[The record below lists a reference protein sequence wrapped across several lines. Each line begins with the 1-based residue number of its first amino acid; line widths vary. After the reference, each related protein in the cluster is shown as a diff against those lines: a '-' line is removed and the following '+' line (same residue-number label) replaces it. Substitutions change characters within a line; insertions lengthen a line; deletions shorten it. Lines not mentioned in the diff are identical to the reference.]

1 MPDLILLNG
10 QIWSQDLAMPAA
22 TAVAIRDGRFLAVG
36 SDDDIRSLRTSRSM
50 VINLDGHRVLPGL
63 TDAHFHFR
71 GWAMSRTRLRLAGLP
86 SLAAV
91 VDAVAAAAEDT
102 QPAQWVRGQGW
113 NETNWPEQRFPTRH
127 DLDAVAADVPVYL
140 LRSDLHLAVAN
151 SAVLR
156 LAGIDAATPDPPAG
170 VIDRDAA
177 GQPTGVLRDEAM
189 KRVDAVIPRS
199 TEAEVDAAMRDA
211 IAEMHRLGLTGVH
224 DFRSTGVTE
233 GQTAWATWQRL
244 WARGELNLRVW
255 SHIAGDALDGA
266 IDLGLRTGFGDDRLR
281 MGGIKLFA
289 DGSLGAR
296 TAWMLEPYRDGGA
309 GLPVV
314 PMDVIADK
322 VERAHEAGI
331 SVAIHA
337 IGDRAIRELLDV
349 FSEVLPRARA
359 SAATQ
364 PSAPHRIEHVQHS
377 HPEDLRRLGELDL
390 VASVQP
396 IHMED
401 DIGLVERAIGEQR
414 ARWTYA
420 FRTLLEGGAVLAL
433 GSDCPVASPN
443 PFEGIHAAV
452 TRQRL
457 NDQPAG
463 GWHPEQRLTVA
474 EAVAG
479 YTAGPAYATGLSD
492 RLGSIT
498 PGKLAD
504 LVVLD
509 RDIFA
514 VPPAEIAGTR
524 PVMTIF
530 DGVIVHDAGKLA

>member
-1 MPDLILLNG
+1 MPDLILFNG
-10 QIWSQDLAMPAA
+10 QLWTQEPTIPAA
-22 TAVAIRDGRFLAVG
+22 SAVAMRGGRFLAIG
-36 SDDDIRSLRTSRSM
+36 SDDDILRLRTSRTQL
-50 VINLDGHRVLPGL
+50 IDLGGRRVLPGL

-71 GWAMSRTRLRLAGLP
+71 GWAMSRQRLRLAGLP

-91 VDAVAAAAEDT
+91 IEAVAGAAHSA
-102 QPAQWVRGQGW
+102 QPGQWIRGQGW
-113 NETNWPEQRFPTRH
+113 NEAHWPEQRFPTRH
-127 DLDAVAADVPVYL
+127 DLDAVAGDAPVYL

-156 LAGIDAATPDPPAG
+156 LAGITAATPDPPAG
-170 VIDRDAA
+170 VIDRDAT

-189 KRVDAVIPRS
+189 KLVDAVIPRS
-199 TEAEVDAAMRDA
+199 TEAAVDAAMRDA
-211 IAEMHRLGLTGVH
+211 VAEMHRLGLTGVH
-224 DFRSTGVTE
+224 DFRSTGISE

-281 MGGIKLFA
+281 MGGIKLFS

-309 GLPVV
+309 GLPIV
-314 PMDVIADK
+314 PMDEIARK
-322 VERAHEAGI
+322 VERAHRAGI

-337 IGDRAIRELLDV
+337 IGDRAVRELLDV
-349 FSEVLPRARA
+349 FTEVLPRARA
-359 SAATQ
+359 STSTQ
-364 PSAPHRIEHVQHS
+364 PLAPHRIEHVQHS
-377 HPEDLRRLGELDL
+377 HPEDLRRLGELGL
-390 VASVQP
+390 VASVQA

-401 DIGLVERAIGEQR
+401 DIGLVERAIGQER

-420 FRTLLEGGAVLAL
+420 FRTLIEGGAVLAL

-457 NDQPAG
+457 NGEPAG
-463 GWHPEQRLTVA
+463 GWQPEQRLTVA

-514 VPPAEIAGTR
+514 VPPAEIAQTQA
-524 PVMTIF
+524 VMTVF
-530 DGVIVHDAGKLA
+530 DGQIVYTAGGFG